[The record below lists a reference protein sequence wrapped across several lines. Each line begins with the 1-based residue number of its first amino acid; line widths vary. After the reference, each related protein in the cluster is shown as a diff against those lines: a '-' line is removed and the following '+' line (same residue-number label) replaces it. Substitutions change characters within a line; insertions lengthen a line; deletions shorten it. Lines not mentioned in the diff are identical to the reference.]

1 MSARTRSVAPRATTT
16 VLSARSADSENS
28 PPPLR
33 VSSGSRKTLPKST
46 STNAKPSLNA
56 APRRPSRPT
65 TALTSA
71 TQTAG
76 SSATSRRKSAPAAIL
91 GGSSLS
97 NQQKKV
103 GRSFSGNPILKQGG
117 GGKGTQ
123 IAEEFDSE
131 GNKENIPPFRLVSL
145 GSPSASARRTTG
157 ARFYSSTYSIRTS
170 APDTVKEK
178 LVIQVAAPV
187 HIIKLP
193 RGEDRDRHE
202 EKDALEKKPSE
213 EKEPLMPAKASEGL
227 LKVTVQTCEESDDS
241 SEDSDSDSAS
251 EGADVVEVS
260 DSSEDSES
268 DDGRDDY
275 SD

>member
-1 MSARTRSVAPRATTT
+1 LATGN
-16 VLSARSADSENS
+16 L
-28 PPPLR
+28 
-33 VSSGSRKTLPKST
+33 
-46 STNAKPSLNA
+46 
-56 APRRPSRPT
+56 
-65 TALTSA
+65 
-71 TQTAG
+71 
-76 SSATSRRKSAPAAIL
+76 RRKSAPAAIL

-145 GSPSASARRTTG
+145 GSPASARRNHGATG
-157 ARFYSSTYSIRTS
+157 ARFYSSTYSSIRTS
-170 APDTVKEK
+170 APDTLKEK
-178 LVIQVAAPV
+178 VFIQVAAPV

-193 RGEDRDRHE
+193 RGEDRGRHE
-202 EKDALEKKPSE
+202 EKKDTLEKKPSE

-227 LKVTVQTCEESDDS
+227 LKVVQPCEESDDS